1 MSRTALVFGGAPVV
15 VTERLKKRLAD
26 LNKPF
31 VVAAD
36 AGAETALRLGFVPDV
51 LLGDFDSIGRAVL
64 IQLKERGVSIEQ
76 YPIDKNAT
84 DGELAIERALSAN
97 PEELVLVGFLG
108 GPRLDQELANVFLLG
123 GLSVTAVL
131 VDGSNECRL
140 LRSGE
145 DWVWTAEP
153 DELVSLLPLAG
164 DARGITTRGLRYP
177 LDDATLSYE
186 RARGVSNV
194 LLEPPGRVSLRDGL
208 LLVVHHDDG
217 GAYQFYHNHQD
228 SASSTSEY
236 APTAPPRH

>member
-145 DWVWTAEP
+145 SWAWAAEP
-153 DELVSLLPLAG
+153 GELVSLLPLSA
-164 DARGITTRGLRYP
+164 DAEGIRTAGLRWR
-177 LDDATLSYE
+177 LNGDTL
-186 RARGVSNV
+186 RAGSTRGVSN
-194 LLEPPGRVSLRDGL
+194 EPTAERVHVELGAGA
-208 LLVVHHDDG
+208 LLV
-217 GAYQFYHNHQD
+217 
-228 SASSTSEY
+228 T
-236 APTAPPRH
+236 RHFPSPDPLL